1 MSQERTELTLADLGP
16 WLLLAA
22 LVIAGIVF
30 YFWLAPG
37 TAPVVEPIAMG
48 WSR

>member
-16 WLLLAA
+16 WLVLAV
-22 LVIAGIVF
+22 LVAAGIVL

-37 TAPVVEPIAMG
+37 TVPVVEPVALEL
-48 WSR
+48 SS

>member
-16 WLLLAA
+16 WLVLAV
-22 LVIAGIVF
+22 LVLAGIAL

-37 TAPVVEPIAMG
+37 IAPVVEPVALEL
-48 WSR
+48 SS

>member
-1 MSQERTELTLADLGP
+1 MSQERTEITLSDLGP

-22 LVIAGIVF
+22 LIVAGIVL

-37 TAPVVEPIAMG
+37 APPIVEPVSPG
-48 WSR
+48 S

>member
-16 WLLLAA
+16 WLVLAV
-22 LVIAGIVF
+22 LVLAGIAL

-37 TAPVVEPIAMG
+37 TVPVVEPVALEH
-48 WSR
+48 SS